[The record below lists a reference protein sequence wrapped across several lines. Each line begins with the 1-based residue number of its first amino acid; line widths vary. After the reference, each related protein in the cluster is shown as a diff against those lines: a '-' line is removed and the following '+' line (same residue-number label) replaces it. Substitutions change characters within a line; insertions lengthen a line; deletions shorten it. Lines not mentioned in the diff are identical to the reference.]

1 MRWDRC
7 AVRDVIRAASF
18 AALSLV
24 VAPATLLAQQQPP
37 PPAAPPAAVPAAP
50 PTATTSRAFTTPA
63 GMILNA
69 VRPERVADF
78 EKVIGYL
85 HAALESSNNPTVREQ
100 AKGWRVLKASETGPN
115 GAVVYVFLLD
125 PAVPGTEYGLG
136 RILAEAYQDQAKL
149 QEIWKLYTDSLA
161 SGGSLLSLT
170 PVNIGGPEATPL
182 QGKPET
188 GKPETGKPETSKPET
203 GKQETGK

>member
-1 MRWDRC
+1 MRWYRR
-7 AVRDVIRAASF
+7 AARDVIRVQAVCLAVLAF
-18 AALSLV
+18 AA
-24 VAPATLLAQQQPP
+24 APAALLAQQQPP
-37 PPAAPPAAVPAAP
+37 PPAPAVPPATAAAP
-50 PTATTSRAFTTPA
+50 LTATTSRTFTTPA

-115 GAVVYVFLLD
+115 GAVVYVFLLE
-125 PAVPGTEYGLG
+125 PTVAGAEYGLG
-136 RILAEAYQDQAKL
+136 RILAEAYPDQAKL

-170 PVNIGGPEATPL
+170 PVKIGVPEATPL

-188 GKPETGKPETSKPET
+188 GKPETDKPET
-203 GKQETGK
+203 GKPETGK

>member
-1 MRWDRC
+1 MR
-7 AVRDVIRAASF
+7 VVPG
-18 AALSLV
+18 ALVAFFL
-24 VAPATLLAQQQPP
+24 APAALLAQQPA
-37 PPAAPPAAVPAAP
+37 PPAAPPTTAP
-50 PTATTSRAFTTPA
+50 RPDSTTATSSRTFTTPA

-85 HAALESSNNPTVREQ
+85 ESALASSTDATVRAQ
-100 AKGWRVLKASETGPN
+100 AQGWRVMKAAETGPN
-115 GAVVYVFLLD
+115 GSVLYVFLLD
-125 PAVPGTEYGLG
+125 PAVAGADYGLG

-170 PVNIGGPEATPL
+170 PVKTGGSVSDPAQAKEDPPA
-182 QGKPET
+182 QGK
-188 GKPETGKPETSKPET
+188 
-203 GKQETGK
+203 